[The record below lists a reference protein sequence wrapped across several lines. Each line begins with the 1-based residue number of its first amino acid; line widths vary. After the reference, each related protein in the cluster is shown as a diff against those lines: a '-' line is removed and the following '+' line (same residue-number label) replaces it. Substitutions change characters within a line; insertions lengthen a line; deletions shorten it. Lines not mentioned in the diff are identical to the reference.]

1 LDNPFLGGKHI
12 MAKATDK
19 AEKKAK
25 AFTKTQIVAEI
36 AEKTNLAKKDVAV
49 VIDAL
54 SEVVKKSLGS
64 KGPGSFVL
72 PGLIKIEK
80 KRVEKTPARKNV
92 PNPFKPGEVRDI
104 PAKPAHNK
112 VKVRALKGLKEMV

>member
-1 LDNPFLGGKHI
+1 

-19 AEKKAK
+19 TEKKAK

-36 AEKTNLAKKDVAV
+36 AEKTALAKKDVNA

-54 SEVVKKSLGS
+54 SEVVKKSLGN

-72 PGLIKIEK
+72 PGLVKIEK

-92 PNPFKPGEVRDI
+92 PNPFKPGEFRDI

>member
-1 LDNPFLGGKHI
+1 
-12 MAKATDK
+12 MSKATDK
-19 AEKKAK
+19 TEKKAK
-25 AFTKTQIVAEI
+25 AFTKTQIVADI
-36 AEKTNLAKKDVAV
+36 AEKTSLSKKDVNA

-54 SEVVKKSLGS
+54 SEEVKKSLGS

-80 KRVEKTPARKNV
+80 KRVKATPAKKNV
-92 PNPFKPGEVRDI
+92 PNPFKPGEVRDV

>member
-1 LDNPFLGGKHI
+1 
-12 MAKATDK
+12 MAKAT
-19 AEKKAK
+19 EKKIK
-25 AFTKTQIVAEI
+25 ALTKTQIIAEI
-36 AEKTNLAKKDVAV
+36 AEKTELSKKDVGAV
-49 VIDAL
+49 LEAMGDVI
-54 SEVVKKSLGS
+54 KKSLGS
-64 KGPGSFVL
+64 KGSGSFVL
-72 PGLIKIEK
+72 PGLVKIEK